1 MLRRRED
8 AGEAAFHLTP
18 SFMVYEDADLKVMLS
33 PDWQVEEMVL
43 KAPFDGQRRSDR
55 GGGDVRRWPRAGRLA
70 ALPAVPGR
78 AETSNLPSVTR
89 RSRSHMDAALPRV
102 GIGYDIH
109 RLAAGRR
116 LVLGGVE
123 IPFDRGLDGH
133 SDADALLHAIM
144 DALLGAAGLGDIG
157 QHFPPGDPRY
167 KDASSLALL
176 ARVAAFLAGW
186 ATPWATST
194 PPWWP
199 SAPGWPRTSP
209 RCAGASPPPWPSPR
223 RAWASRPPPTRA
235 WARWAPT
242 RASPPGPWRSSPR

>member
-1 MLRRRED
+1 
-8 AGEAAFHLTP
+8 
-18 SFMVYEDADLKVMLS
+18 
-33 PDWQVEEMVL
+33 
-43 KAPFDGQRRSDR
+43 
-55 GGGDVRRWPRAGRLA
+55 
-70 ALPAVPGR
+70 
-78 AETSNLPSVTR
+78 
-89 RSRSHMDAALPRV
+89 MDAALPRV

-157 QHFPPGDPRY
+157 QHFPPGDPLY

-176 ARVAAFLAGW
+176 ARVAAFLAGVGYAVGNID
-186 ATPWATST
+186 ATVVAER
-194 PPWWP
+194 
-199 SAPGWPRTSP
+199 PGWPRTSP

-223 RAWASRPPPTRA
+223 RAWASRQPPTRA
-235 WARWAPT
+235 WGRWAPT
-242 RASPPGPWRSSPR
+242 RASPPGPWPSSPR